1 MQRTVAAALACVVLL
16 LATPVGA
23 ASGGFAA
30 LAPGGV
36 SPDSVDLTVD
46 VAENGSATWTVT
58 YRLALATENETA
70 AFEDLQR
77 DVRANRSAYL
87 DPFAER
93 IRTTVRTAENATG
106 RPMNATAFS
115 VSTRVQSIGSQYG
128 VVAYQFTWH
137 GFAAVD
143 GRTVRAGDA
152 IAGFYIDEDTTLTL
166 SAPEGYRVA
175 SVSPP
180 PTTRS
185 ETAVAW
191 EGPVTF
197 TDEQPRATFAPPA
210 SPVPWPLVAGVVA
223 LLAALA
229 GAGLW
234 YRRRARAGGT
244 AGSDGEAD
252 GEADGTAAGGA
263 NAGSGSD
270 AAASDAEPDAAAGER
285 ERDGADERPP
295 AELLSNEERVKR
307 VLREHGGRARQ
318 QEVVAETGWT
328 EAKTS
333 QVVSGM
339 RESGDLE
346 SFRIGRENV
355 LKLPDADEGVEES

>member
-1 MQRTVAAALACVVLL
+1 MQRTVAAALACALLL
-16 LATPVGA
+16 LAVPAGA
-23 ASGGFAA
+23 TSGGFAA

-36 SPDSVDLTVD
+36 SPDRVDLTVD

-152 IAGFYIDEDTTLTL
+152 IAGFYLDEDTTLTL
-166 SAPEGYRVA
+166 SAPEDYRVA

-185 ETAVAW
+185 ENAVGW

-210 SPVPWPLVAGVVA
+210 PSVPWPLVAGGVA

-234 YRRRARAGGT
+234 YRRRTRTGGASGSDDAGVETSDTT
-244 AGSDGEAD
+244 AGRPGES
-252 GEADGTAAGGA
+252 
-263 NAGSGSD
+263 SGPD
-270 AAASDAEPDAAAGER
+270 AAASDAEPDTDAGER
-285 ERDGADERPP
+285 ERGDAAERPP

-307 VLREHGGRARQ
+307 VLRERGGRARQ

-355 LKLPDADEGVEES
+355 LKLPDVDEGVEES

>member
-1 MQRTVAAALACVVLL
+1 MQRTVAAALACALLL
-16 LATPVGA
+16 LAVPAGA
-23 ASGGFAA
+23 TSGGFAA

-36 SPDSVDLTVD
+36 SPDRVDLTVD

-128 VVAYQFTWH
+128 VVAYRFTWR

-143 GRTVRAGDA
+143 ERTVRAGDA

-166 SAPEGYRVA
+166 SAPEDYRVTA
-175 SVSPP
+175 VSPTA
-180 PTTRS
+180 TTRS
-185 ETAVAW
+185 ENAVGW
-191 EGPVTF
+191 DGPVTF

-210 SPVPWPLVAGVVA
+210 SPFPWPLVAGGVA

-234 YRRRARAGGT
+234 YRRRARAGG
-244 AGSDGEAD
+244 ASGSDGETNDTTAGRP
-252 GEADGTAAGGA
+252 GES
-263 NAGSGSD
+263 SGPD
-270 AAASDAEPDAAAGER
+270 AAAPDAEADAAAGER
-285 ERDGADERPP
+285 ERDAETDRPP

-307 VLREHGGRARQ
+307 VLRERGGRARQ

-333 QVVSGM
+333 QVVGGM
-339 RESGDLE
+339 RDSGDLE